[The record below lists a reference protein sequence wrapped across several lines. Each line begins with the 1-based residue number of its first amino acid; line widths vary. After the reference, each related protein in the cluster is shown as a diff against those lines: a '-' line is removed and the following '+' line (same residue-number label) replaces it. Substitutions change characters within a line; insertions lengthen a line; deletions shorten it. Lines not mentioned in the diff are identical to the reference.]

1 MNKIMSRLQ
10 ICNRLCPFFW
20 TLDVVQ
26 CIQKQKA
33 EQKTEDYYIKNIFV
47 TITGQNHYLGMKPYK
62 VGRIVKLVK
71 DIDNEYDED
80 AIAVKL
86 PYIDE
91 IGYVANSTHT
101 VFQGTY
107 SASRLYDKIGDT
119 ALAEVM
125 FITHSSVIARVLS
138 KEEAR
143 EAKKKQAV
151 SFDEVEDDKTD
162 DAVTSADDCLAF

>member
-1 MNKIMSRLQ
+1 M
-10 ICNRLCPFFW
+10 
-20 TLDVVQ
+20 
-26 CIQKQKA
+26 
-33 EQKTEDYYIKNIFV
+33 KNIFV

-71 DIDNEYDED
+71 DVDNEYDED

-86 PYIDE
+86 PYIDT
-91 IGYVANSTHT
+91 IGYVANSTST

-143 EAKKKQAV
+143 EAKKKL
-151 SFDEVEDDKTD
+151 SLCSENVEDNEAD
-162 DAVTSADDCLAF
+162 DADISSDEDLAF

>member
-1 MNKIMSRLQ
+1 M
-10 ICNRLCPFFW
+10 
-20 TLDVVQ
+20 
-26 CIQKQKA
+26 
-33 EQKTEDYYIKNIFV
+33 KNIFV

-62 VGRIVKLVK
+62 VGHIVKLVK
-71 DIDNEYDED
+71 DVDNEYDED

-107 SASRLYDKIGDT
+107 SASRLYDKIGDA

-125 FITHSSVIARVLS
+125 IITHSSVIARVLS
-138 KEEAR
+138 KEEER
-143 EAKKKQAV
+143 EVKKKQ
-151 SFDEVEDDKTD
+151 SLCFEETEDNKSDG
-162 DAVTSADDCLAF
+162 VGVLSEDCLGF

>member
-1 MNKIMSRLQ
+1 M
-10 ICNRLCPFFW
+10 
-20 TLDVVQ
+20 
-26 CIQKQKA
+26 
-33 EQKTEDYYIKNIFV
+33 KNIFV

-71 DIDNEYDED
+71 DKDNEYDED

-91 IGYVANSTHT
+91 IGYVANSTHS

-107 SASRLYDKIGDT
+107 SASRLYDKIGDM

-125 FITHSSVIARVLS
+125 IITHSSVIARVLS
-138 KEEAR
+138 KEEER
-143 EAKKKQAV
+143 EVKKKQ
-151 SFDEVEDDKTD
+151 SLCFEESEDNKID
-162 DAVTSADDCLAF
+162 DASVSADDELAF

>member
-1 MNKIMSRLQ
+1 M
-10 ICNRLCPFFW
+10 
-20 TLDVVQ
+20 
-26 CIQKQKA
+26 
-33 EQKTEDYYIKNIFV
+33 KNIFV

-71 DIDNEYDED
+71 DKENEYDED

-86 PYIDE
+86 PYIDT
-91 IGYVANSTHT
+91 IGYVANSTST

-125 FITHSSVIARVLS
+125 IISHSSVIARVLS
-138 KEEAR
+138 KEEER
-143 EAKKKQAV
+143 EAKKKQ
-151 SFDEVEDDKTD
+151 SLCFEEGEDDKIE
-162 DAVTSADDCLAF
+162 DASVSADDELAF

>member
-1 MNKIMSRLQ
+1 M
-10 ICNRLCPFFW
+10 
-20 TLDVVQ
+20 
-26 CIQKQKA
+26 
-33 EQKTEDYYIKNIFV
+33 KNIFV

-71 DIDNEYDED
+71 DKDNEYDED

-119 ALAEVM
+119 AFAEVM

-138 KEEAR
+138 EDEESEFKKSNGIGVDEGDTETSGKEN
-143 EAKKKQAV
+143 KSKPLSKIG
-151 SFDEVEDDKTD
+151 F
-162 DAVTSADDCLAF
+162 

>member
-1 MNKIMSRLQ
+1 M
-10 ICNRLCPFFW
+10 
-20 TLDVVQ
+20 
-26 CIQKQKA
+26 
-33 EQKTEDYYIKNIFV
+33 KNIFV

-71 DIDNEYDED
+71 DKDNEYDED

-125 FITHSSVIARVLS
+125 IITHSSVIARVLS
-138 KEEAR
+138 KEEER
-143 EAKKKQAV
+143 EVKKKQ
-151 SFDEVEDDKTD
+151 SLCFEENEDNKID
-162 DAVTSADDCLAF
+162 DASVSADDELAF